1 MAGDA
6 AMTQPPMVWV
16 ADRIGAHKRQ
26 GYEVVEMA
34 ESGAH
39 DGDVITVTLTLRRP
53 AKEAKV
59 WG

>member
-1 MAGDA
+1 
-6 AMTQPPMVWV
+6 MTQPQSPTVWV
-16 ADRIGAHKRQ
+16 ADRIGKHRMQ

-39 DGDVITVTLTLRRP
+39 DGDEITVTLTLRRP
-53 AKEAKV
+53 AKEAKA